1 MWSGFEPRASSRDE
15 RWKWQT
21 NAPQF
26 LYILFK
32 LCQPFASTEGKKR
45 VNLTTVWLQLRSLK
59 TKFLYFSSMPMDE
72 VDEPR
77 VRRWLWQGNYRRIC
91 PQVFGL
97 HLPQPVPDEGPSGG
111 HEADGH
117 GQWRASDLPNVW
129 PQNRFRLLEV
139 RSADRRGLLWLRSS
153 TLLPEW
159 VSFHSFGGLCFGKG
173 LFTLGTY
180 SAACSMWHVADL
192 HVAEDLEKV
201 SNYL

>member
-97 HLPQPVPDEGPSGG
+97 H
-111 HEADGH
+111 
-117 GQWRASDLPNVW
+117 VW

-180 SAACSMWHVADL
+180 SATCGMWHVADL
-192 HVAEDLEKV
+192 HVAEEIEKV